1 MQLRND
7 ERDFR
12 IDSSFAALHS
22 LDMAVVA
29 RTSVPVLISAPRKAA
44 LSMAIEVAAKS
55 GGHGGTAAAV
65 LMVDAADDRAVESTF
80 TRAAEADPG
89 HLRAVVVRD
98 VDALAPA
105 QQAALRGLVAESGDR
120 ACRIIATTS
129 VPLFERVRQGSF
141 DARLFYSLNVV
152 HLRVGA
158 SLPHEG

>member
-12 IDSSFAALHS
+12 IDSSSAALHS

-55 GGHGGTAAAV
+55 GGQGGAAAV
-65 LMVDAADDRAVESTF
+65 LMVDATDDRAVASTF

-158 SLPHEG
+158 SLPHQG